1 MDSNQI
7 EQYLAMLGEE
17 LQKQGAKQ
25 PIRLLLIGGA
35 FMLTQI
41 HSRRSTND
49 IDVLLKDIDDP
60 QSPIYHTFKSAVRT
74 VATNNNLSTK
84 WLNDMI
90 GDFLRNAGEVP
101 EGKLWKRFSTLEI
114 YIPPKEYILAHKLLA
129 GREKDENDILALSQ
143 QLNIKTR
150 AQAQKLVEK
159 YIPNKQLHQLH
170 GLDETVD
177 RFF

>member
-1 MDSNQI
+1 MDSKQI

-17 LQKQGAKQ
+17 LQKLGVKQ

-49 IDVLLKDIDDP
+49 IDVLLKDVDDP
-60 QSPIYHTFKSAVRT
+60 QSPTYRTFKSAVRT
-74 VATNNNLSTK
+74 VATHNNLSTK

-101 EGKLWKRFSTLEI
+101 EGKLWKRFSALEI

-129 GREKDENDILALSQ
+129 GREKDENDILALSH

-150 AQAQKLVEK
+150 VQAQKLVEK
-159 YIPNKQLHQLH
+159 YIPNKQLQQLH
-170 GLDETVD
+170 GLDETLD